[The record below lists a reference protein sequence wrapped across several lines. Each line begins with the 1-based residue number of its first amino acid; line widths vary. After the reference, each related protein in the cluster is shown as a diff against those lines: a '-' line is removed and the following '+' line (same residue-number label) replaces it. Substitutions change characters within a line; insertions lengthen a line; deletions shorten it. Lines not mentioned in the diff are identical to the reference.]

1 MTTSHSV
8 DRDTRTPHA
17 SRGDRESGRAD
28 PGNSEAN
35 AARLEDFSLPG
46 WIYHD
51 AEFLAAEKQRVFAT
65 SWQILCHV
73 NDIPNP
79 GDYHTLDFLGEPL
92 VAVRAQDGGIN
103 TFFNIC
109 RHRAARILDGG
120 AGHCPGRIVCPYHAW
135 SYDLEGRLTAVPLRR
150 EFNEFALQQYGLK
163 PVEAEIYK
171 GFIFVRLQ
179 PGTPSVAEM
188 LAPYESEL
196 TAYRLEELQPIG
208 RMTLRTRHVN
218 WKNVTDNYSDGMH
231 INVAHPGLTRLFG
244 QSYGIEAKPWVDK
257 MFGYLRDTPSGQR
270 SERMYQAVLP
280 RAPHLPDERQR
291 LWLYFKLWPNV
302 AFDLYPDQVDF
313 MQMIPVSATTTLVR
327 EIAYA
332 HPDGRR
338 EMRAARYL
346 NWRINRQ
353 VSVEDKML
361 IERVQTGMGSRSF
374 SPGPLGRNEVSLRSF
389 AQRMR
394 ALIPESRLER
404 APAPGW
410 SQRYDPGSHLGP
422 NSWSGERNSHG

>member
-1 MTTSHSV
+1 MKSTRALDHDTS
-8 DRDTRTPHA
+8 T
-17 SRGDRESGRAD
+17 
-28 PGNSEAN
+28 AN
-35 AARLEDFSLPG
+35 TGLDDFSLPG
-46 WIYHD
+46 WIYRD
-51 AEFLAAEKQRVFAT
+51 PDFLEAEKERVFAT
-65 SWQILCHV
+65 SWQIVCHL
-73 NDIPNP
+73 NDIPKP

-92 VAVRAQDGGIN
+92 VAVRGQHGVKA
-103 TFFNIC
+103 FFNVC

-120 AGHCPGRIVCPYHAW
+120 AGHCAGRIVCPYHAW
-135 SYDLEGRLTAVPLRR
+135 SYELDGRLSAVPHRK
-150 EFNEFALQQYGLK
+150 EFNDFPLDQYGLK
-163 PVEAEIYK
+163 PVETEIYK
-171 GFIFVRLQ
+171 GFILVRLKSGL
-179 PGTPSVAEM
+179 PGVAEM
-188 LAPYESEL
+188 LAPYEEEL
-196 TAYRLEELQPIG
+196 AAYRLEELQPIG
-208 RMTLRTRHVN
+208 RVTLRTRHVN

-257 MFGYLRDTPSGQR
+257 MFGYLRDVPSSQL

-280 RAPHLPDERQR
+280 HAPHLPEDRQR

-302 AFDLYPDQVDF
+302 AFDIYPDQIDF
-313 MQMIPVSATTTLVR
+313 MQMIPISATETLIR

-332 HPDGRR
+332 HPDSRR

-346 NWRINRQ
+346 NWRINRR
-353 VSVEDKML
+353 VSMEDKVL

-394 ALIPESRLER
+394 DLIPESRLER

-410 SQRYDPGSHLGP
+410 PQRHDMRISRG
-422 NSWSGERNSHG
+422 